1 MNEFEENYYQFL
13 PLVVKQGK
21 VPQYLCKYLTI
32 DKLKY
37 YLEDNTIYFS
47 NFEEMN
53 DKYEAYARYDVVN
66 SDEEWKNLLQKMSLP
81 YMHQRIILDVIK
93 NNPQKVGEIIL
104 DNIKQIASSLGIL
117 CLTPDNDN
125 ITMWAHYADNN
136 KGACVEFDI
145 LEDCKLFLLPKKVE
159 YSDDIVCLNYI
170 AEQDRAM
177 EPLYHKST
185 KWSYEN
191 EYRVIKTGFRGPR
204 KFNKKALR
212 SIVFGVD
219 TCLED
224 IQRVKE
230 MAARNGFDH
239 VAFKQARQSQN
250 SITKFDIVES

>member
-53 DKYEAYARYDVVN
+53 DKYEAYAKYDVVN
-66 SDEEWKNLLQKMSLP
+66 SDKEWENLLQKMSLP

-93 NNPQKVGEIIL
+93 DNRQKVGEIIL
-104 DNIKQIASSLGIL
+104 DNIKQTASSLGIF

-125 ITMWAHYADNN
+125 ITMWAHYTDNN

-145 LEDCKLFLLPKKVE
+145 LEDCKLFLLPKR
-159 YSDDIVCLNYI
+159 LNTV
-170 AEQDRAM
+170 M
-177 EPLYHKST
+177 T
-185 KWSYEN
+185 
-191 EYRVIKTGFRGPR
+191 
-204 KFNKKALR
+204 
-212 SIVFGVD
+212 
-219 TCLED
+219 
-224 IQRVKE
+224 
-230 MAARNGFDH
+230 
-239 VAFKQARQSQN
+239 
-250 SITKFDIVES
+250 

>member
-1 MNEFEENYYQFL
+1 MNDFEENYHQLL
-13 PLVVKQGK
+13 PLIVEQGK
-21 VPQYLCKYLTI
+21 LPQFFCKYLTI

-47 NFEEMN
+47 TIEEMN
-53 DKYEAYARYDVVN
+53 DKYEAFARYDVVN
-66 SDEEWKNLLQKMSLP
+66 SNIEWKDLLQKMSLP

-93 NNPQKVGEIIL
+93 DNPQKTGEIIL
-104 DNIKQIASSLGIL
+104 ENIKKVTSSLGIL

-125 ITMWAHYADNN
+125 VTMWAHYTDNN

-159 YSDDIVCLNYI
+159 YGDDIVRLNYV

-191 EYRVIKTGFRGPR
+191 EYRVIKIGFSGPR

-212 SIVFGVD
+212 SIIFGVD
-219 TCLED
+219 TPTED
-224 IQRVKE
+224 IKRIKE
-230 MAARNGFDH
+230 MAAQNGFDH
-239 VAFKQARQSQN
+239 VVFKQAKLSQN
-250 SITKFDIVES
+250 SITKFDIVDL